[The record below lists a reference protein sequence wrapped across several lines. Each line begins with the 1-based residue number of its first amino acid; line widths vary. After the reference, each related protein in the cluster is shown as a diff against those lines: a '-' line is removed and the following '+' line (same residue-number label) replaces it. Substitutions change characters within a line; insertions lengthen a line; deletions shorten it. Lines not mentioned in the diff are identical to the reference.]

1 MNMSYRDS
9 QGNRISGVHSAA
21 GNNDND
27 LLNGNHG
34 LRVNPISAR
43 NPELGAAIPVAGE
56 MDD

>member
-1 MNMSYRDS
+1 MSYRDS